1 MRWCTPQS
9 LDRNDRRE
17 CHASGECKGEC
28 QNSEKSVHV
37 ISPRPRRCQNRLAG
51 LCDNHHALE
60 FFDQSGLATGKKKAH
75 QIGARALRLAF
86 QMRGGFYRCQAVR
99 QKRNPGVPPRLSLRL
114 SAVWG
119 TIIGLVISDARAS
132 DCISIFREVT
142 ASTKRPKFTQQSRQR
157 GCVAASGFASSPI
170 RAVFLDSNRWA
181 VERAVKRRLHLRP
194 QLPL

>member
-1 MRWCTPQS
+1 VTTITHWSFSTSRGS
-9 LDRNDRRE
+9 LPER
-17 CHASGECKGEC
+17 K
-28 QNSEKSVHV
+28 
-37 ISPRPRRCQNRLAG
+37 RPTKL
-51 LCDNHHALE
+51 
-60 FFDQSGLATGKKKAH
+60 
-75 QIGARALRLAF
+75 ARALRLAF
-86 QMRGGFYRCQAVR
+86 QMRGGFHRCQAVR

-170 RAVFLDSNRWA
+170 RAVFLDSNRWV
-181 VERAVKRRLHLRP
+181 VELTVKGSNLHLVP
-194 QLPL
+194 QSSVRGRANPTSQS